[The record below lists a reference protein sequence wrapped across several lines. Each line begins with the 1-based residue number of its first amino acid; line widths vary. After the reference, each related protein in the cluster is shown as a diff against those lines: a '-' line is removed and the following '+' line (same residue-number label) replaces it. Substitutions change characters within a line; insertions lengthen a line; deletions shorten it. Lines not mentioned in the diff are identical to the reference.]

1 MYSLRQ
7 IGMAEKEQI
16 KQLFKSVF
24 MYEPWNDDWSDEQQ
38 LDQYIIDLIGQS
50 NSLTYGLY
58 DGDDLIGFSLG
69 FIKHWFAGTEYIIDE
84 FCIKK
89 EKQGSG
95 AGTFFMAAVEDAIKE
110 KGMVH
115 IFLQTDSGVPAYN
128 FYKKNGFVELKTHV
142 SFSKDLTQNR

>member
-1 MYSLRQ
+1 MYCLRQ
-7 IGMAEKEQI
+7 IGVAEKETI

-24 MYEPWNDDWSDEQQ
+24 MFEQWNDDWSDEQQ
-38 LDQYIIDLIGQS
+38 LDNYIMDLIGQS

-58 DGDDLIGFSLG
+58 EDDELVGFSLG
-69 FIKHWFAGTEYIIDE
+69 FVKHWFSGTEYVIDE

-95 AGTFFMAAVEDAIKE
+95 LGSFFMGEIEAVIKE
-110 KGMVH
+110 KGLIH
-115 IFLQTDSGVPAYN
+115 IFLQTDSEVPAYN

-142 SFSKDLTQNR
+142 SFSKDID